1 MSSSLV
7 AGSRVGERENGAA
20 SGADSFAR
28 AFRASALLGS
38 AAVLW
43 AFVALGSALLV
54 GRIEA
59 TATLFVAGPLL
70 LVGGVL
76 TLWRVTLPAGC
87 AAVGLAFGVAG
98 IGHVLGPNL
107 DAFDPIFLGVGLVI
121 PALGILALPLISGW
135 RTRAL
140 DLALRATGR
149 RPRGL
154 PLRALTADEGDELLV
169 NNVTAKRAALGALR
183 AWLDGWTLPGLV
195 ALDLAH
201 RLRPGHVERVHVDA
215 DLARLER
222 AYASVGATTDLRA
235 RSLVLQL
242 PNRSDRVG
250 LRRHRLAFPRGEQAF
265 VIEISGPRAAAH
277 EARRLLET
285 ELAHVGRFA
294 WTAQGLRWEARLNAL
309 IHDAHDAAS
318 MEERSALLEEAA
330 RVERLLDARDL
341 MGDERQLLRG
351 WKAQRLRILLSNK
364 LLSEPVG
371 PRGERALAP
380 APALAPELSMILD
393 AGGLSSLR
401 RLVFVPHWIVPV
413 RTPWGEQEVVVNALT
428 HKADIAAG
436 LSVLR
441 AARERGASLF
451 VVAPRGVQF
460 LSAPEPNASVLKT
473 IREAGVKGKAAYDS
487 GSAMEIIYVPF
498 VPSDDGYH
506 NAVTGE
512 AAADMGPA
520 PTAAMR
526 A

>member
-1 MSSSLV
+1 M
-7 AGSRVGERENGAA
+7 GERENGAA

-28 AFRASALLGS
+28 SFRASALLGS
-38 AAVLW
+38 AALMW
-43 AFVALGSALLV
+43 AFVALGSILLV
-54 GRIEA
+54 NRIEA
-59 TATLFVAGPLL
+59 TTTLFFAVPLFVVGAALTFWRRSLPVGCVAL
-70 LVGGVL
+70 
-76 TLWRVTLPAGC
+76 
-87 AAVGLAFGVAG
+87 GLAFGVAG
-98 IGHVLGPNL
+98 IGHVLGPNVNAL
-107 DAFDPIFLGVGLVI
+107 DPLFLNAGVVFPAVGLLVF
-121 PALGILALPLISGW
+121 PLLSGW
-135 RTRAL
+135 RARAL

-149 RPRGL
+149 RPRGF
-154 PLRALTADEGDELLV
+154 PLRALIADEGDELLTHDL
-169 NNVTAKRAALGALR
+169 TAKRAALGAAR

-195 ALDLAH
+195 ALDVAH
-201 RLRPGHVERVHVDA
+201 RLRPGHVERLHFDA
-215 DLARLER
+215 DLPTLER
-222 AYASVGATTDLRA
+222 AFASVGATTELRA

-242 PNRSDRVG
+242 PNKRERVR

-265 VIEISGPRAAAH
+265 VIEISGPRADAH
-277 EARRLLET
+277 EARRILET
-285 ELAHVGRFA
+285 DLAHVGRFA

-309 IHDAHDAAS
+309 IHDAHSAAS
-318 MEERSALLEEAA
+318 LEERSALLEEAA
-330 RVERLLDARDL
+330 RIERLLDARDL

-380 APALAPELSMILD
+380 APALAPELSMILE

-428 HKADIAAG
+428 HKADLAAG

-460 LSAPEPNASVLKT
+460 LPAPEPNASILKT
-473 IREAGVKGKAAYDS
+473 IREAGVKGKASYDS
-487 GSAMEIIYVPF
+487 GVTMEIIYVPF
-498 VPSDDGYH
+498 VPSEDGYH

-512 AAADMGPA
+512 AASDMGPA
-520 PTAAMR
+520 PAPAMR